1 MLFRSENKRLD
12 VEKSSDGYSRK
23 YVYDF
28 GTIYSHE
35 MSPLEDFDIYKLL
48 GEPIKKEDIF
58 ETLDIND
65 INESIIKYLK

>member
-1 MLFRSENKRLD
+1 
-12 VEKSSDGYSRK
+12 
-23 YVYDF
+23 
-28 GTIYSHE
+28 
-35 MSPLEDFDIYKLL
+35 MSPLEDFDIYEVL